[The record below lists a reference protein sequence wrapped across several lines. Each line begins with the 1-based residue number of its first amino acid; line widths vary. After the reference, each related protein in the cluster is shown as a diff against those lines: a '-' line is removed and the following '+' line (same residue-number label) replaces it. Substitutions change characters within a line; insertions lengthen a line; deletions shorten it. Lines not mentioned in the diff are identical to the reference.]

1 MPAVIRSQTRY
12 SVIQSF
18 RAWSEKIL
26 IEAAQED
33 MYRKYPGTGVRPRRR
48 STLRRAIRI
57 FFKTGFRLCPAPIRR
72 WLMHLILVRKGQDWS
87 PA

>member
-1 MPAVIRSQTRY
+1 MPAVIRSQTKY
-12 SVIQSF
+12 SLIQSF

-33 MYRKYPGTGVRPRRR
+33 LYRKYPGTSARPRRR
-48 STLRRAIRI
+48 STLRRSIRI
-57 FFKTGFRLCPAPIRR
+57 FFRTGFRLTPPPLRR
-72 WLMHLILVRKGQDWS
+72 WIMKRLLVRKGQDWS